1 MVHYTLFLP
10 IIKLL
15 FRDLCTWFSDP
26 RNCSV
31 TSDLVSRDLPK
42 TRNRKEIGAMLQ
54 MMLEL
59 LLCFSSYVRQGP
71 LYPNIYFPKPPKTR
85 NYKRI
90 EQCYKRCSSFCF
102 ALLLFSQIKFSAV
115 NLTSVSKASTASKD
129 ILPAKR
135 D

>member
-15 FRDLCTWFSDP
+15 FRDLCTWFADP

-71 LYPNIYFPKPPKTR
+71 LYRNIYFQSLLKLEITR
-85 NYKRI
+85 
-90 EQCYKRCSSFCF
+90 E
-102 ALLLFSQIKFSAV
+102 
-115 NLTSVSKASTASKD
+115 
-129 ILPAKR
+129 
-135 D
+135 